1 MYEYKKYGYDDPY
14 TDVWEL
20 DCLIEKYM
28 SMVKSSFVSDREKEI
43 VKDVVSKE
51 KTKPVKTETKI
62 KNELLLLLA

>member
-14 TDVWEL
+14 INEWAR
-20 DCLIEKYM
+20 KYM
-28 SMVKSSFVSDREKEI
+28 DMVKSSFVSDKEKEI

-51 KTKPVKTETKI
+51 KTKPVKSETKI